1 MKKFEIERKFLI
13 AMPDLQWLSGKA
25 LRRLEMVQ
33 TYLLAA
39 DGESSRVRKI
49 TENGTVTYIQTMKKR
64 ISNIKRLETEAEI
77 TAEEY
82 ATLLEKADSAR
93 RPIRKVR
100 YCVPHGRHMLEIDI
114 FSFWQDKAFL
124 EVELVD
130 EKEEI
135 SLPSEFI
142 VLREVTE
149 DRRYTNAALAKELP
163 E

>member
-1 MKKFEIERKFLI
+1 MEKFEIERKFLI

-25 LRRLEMVQ
+25 VRRLEMVQ

-39 DGESSRVRKI
+39 DGESSRVRQI
-49 TENGTVTYIQTMKKR
+49 TENGTVTYIQTIKKR
-64 ISNIKRLETEAEI
+64 ISNIKRLETETEI

-82 ATLLEKADSAR
+82 ATLLEKADPAR

-100 YCVPHGRHMLEIDI
+100 YCVPYGRHMLEIDI

-124 EVELVD
+124 EVELAD

-135 SLPSEFI
+135 TLPSEFL